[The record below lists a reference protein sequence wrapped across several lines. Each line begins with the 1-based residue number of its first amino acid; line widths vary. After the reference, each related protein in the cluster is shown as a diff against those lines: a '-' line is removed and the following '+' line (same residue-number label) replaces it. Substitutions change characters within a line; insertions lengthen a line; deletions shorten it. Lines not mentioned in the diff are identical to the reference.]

1 MGSVECAPAM
11 RSTAMAYAVCVVV
24 LAVFA
29 TAASEGDDRVVLL
42 QEDGIPAPARMAAQK
57 LWKQAA
63 AMSDMRTGEFTKM
76 QMPGQA
82 LKEAAVPNTAPSKPP
97 AVAAVASA
105 QKKIAN
111 AEQKVAKAQKKAKF
125 EASKAGAKAA
135 KAAAEPKNKAGN
147 SHVASSSS
155 TKTQVKA
162 KAKQEKRREKA
173 KTAKTKAKMKAK
185 TARAAAKS
193 ATKSRGP
200 PKGAAEVATK
210 KAKKSGKL
218 HGKNDTPPSKHKKKW
233 VGTKKGNVK
242 IFDKMHGA
250 KGPEILAK
258 AKTDAKMR
266 KIKRK
271 GKKFS
276 KGAKKQ
282 EAKAQKKLKK
292 KLDKAKKAKKKAK
305 QAKSDARKPVKNSE
319 VK

>member
-1 MGSVECAPAM
+1 MGTQECAM
-11 RSTAMAYAVCVVV
+11 RTAMAYAVCVVV

-135 KAAAEPKNKAGN
+135 KAAAKPKNKAGN

-155 TKTQVKA
+155 TKSQVK
-162 KAKQEKRREKA
+162 
-173 KTAKTKAKMKAK
+173 
-185 TARAAAKS
+185 AKS

-200 PKGAAEVATK
+200 PKGAAEVAT
-210 KAKKSGKL
+210 
-218 HGKNDTPPSKHKKKW
+218 
-233 VGTKKGNVK
+233 
-242 IFDKMHGA
+242 
-250 KGPEILAK
+250 
-258 AKTDAKMR
+258 
-266 KIKRK
+266 
-271 GKKFS
+271 
-276 KGAKKQ
+276 
-282 EAKAQKKLKK
+282 
-292 KLDKAKKAKKKAK
+292 
-305 QAKSDARKPVKNSE
+305 
-319 VK
+319 

>member
-1 MGSVECAPAM
+1 MGTQECAM
-11 RSTAMAYAVCVVV
+11 RTAMAYAVCVVV

-135 KAAAEPKNKAGN
+135 KAAAKPKNKAGN

-173 KTAKTKAKMKAK
+173 KMAKTKAKMKAK
-185 TARAAAKS
+185 TARAAAKA

-258 AKTDAKMR
+258 AKKKNELIQKAGRAVKAKTDAKMR

-271 GKKFS
+271 GKSLTKEPRS
-276 KGAKKQ
+276 
-282 EAKAQKKLKK
+282 
-292 KLDKAKKAKKKAK
+292 
-305 QAKSDARKPVKNSE
+305 SRRRRRRS
-319 VK
+319 

>member
-1 MGSVECAPAM
+1 MGTTQECAM
-11 RSTAMAYAVCVVV
+11 RTAMAYAVCVVV

-57 LWKQAA
+57 LWRQAA

-135 KAAAEPKNKAGN
+135 AKPKNKAGN

-155 TKTQVKA
+155 TKSQVKA
-162 KAKQEKRREKA
+162 KAKQ
-173 KTAKTKAKMKAK
+173 
-185 TARAAAKS
+185 
-193 ATKSRGP
+193 
-200 PKGAAEVATK
+200 
-210 KAKKSGKL
+210 
-218 HGKNDTPPSKHKKKW
+218 
-233 VGTKKGNVK
+233 
-242 IFDKMHGA
+242 
-250 KGPEILAK
+250 
-258 AKTDAKMR
+258 
-266 KIKRK
+266 
-271 GKKFS
+271 
-276 KGAKKQ
+276 
-282 EAKAQKKLKK
+282 
-292 KLDKAKKAKKKAK
+292 
-305 QAKSDARKPVKNSE
+305 
-319 VK
+319 